1 MVVIMMCKIDV
12 SQWKEFKVGNFFKI
26 RIPKKVPEKNSIQSK
41 PDKEHQFPLIN
52 AQTVN
57 NGIAGY
63 VKDNGSII
71 DKIPALSIGSR
82 GSMQAFVQE
91 EPFVLGNSC
100 IGLIPKINMSKQTLL
115 FLATM
120 LFYENYYGKNGY
132 QEYPTKTKL
141 ENKNTIKLPVDSI
154 GNPDWQYMDT
164 YIAKRAALAHKF
176 VSELKST
183 RTERKSLKI
192 SGWREYK
199 IGQLFNIR
207 SSKYI
212 RGNGPAFSNRKLLD
226 DGPNP
231 VVVNSSVNN
240 GIGGTTSYEPTEHGN
255 VITYSDTVDGNTIF
269 YQAKPFVGY
278 SHVKVMEPK
287 EKLDP
292 AEMVF
297 LTAVIGRR
305 LSDGNYDYTNKMT
318 TNRVLNTT
326 IKLPALSDGTPDWAT
341 MRKRVA
347 HLAALSHRNVT
358 SLDPAELPVFVGD
371 WQEFKIGQ
379 LFDIETG
386 GDLVFRDLFEGKIP
400 VVSHS
405 MENNGVKGYYQEIKG
420 RKRYDHEITL
430 ALADRGTFFVSSQAK
445 DFYIATRVK
454 ALIFRDREHINE
466 NIQLFLCSV
475 INRLALRFVD
485 YSENATNRLPS
496 SVIKLPVD
504 SIGHPD
510 WQYMDNYVAFMKLI
524 ADRHV
529 GSFQSIINNL

>member
-1 MVVIMMCKIDV
+1 M
-12 SQWKEFKVGNFFKI
+12 
-26 RIPKKVPEKNSIQSK
+26 
-41 PDKEHQFPLIN
+41 
-52 AQTVN
+52 
-57 NGIAGY
+57 
-63 VKDNGSII
+63 
-71 DKIPALSIGSR
+71 
-82 GSMQAFVQE
+82 
-91 EPFVLGNSC
+91 
-100 IGLIPKINMSKQTLL
+100 
-115 FLATM
+115 
-120 LFYENYYGKNGY
+120 
-132 QEYPTKTKL
+132 
-141 ENKNTIKLPVDSI
+141 
-154 GNPDWQYMDT
+154 
-164 YIAKRAALAHKF
+164 
-176 VSELKST
+176 SELKST
-183 RTERKSLKI
+183 KKQRKPLKV
-192 SGWREYK
+192 SGWQEYK
-199 IGQLFNIR
+199 ISQLFNIR
-207 SSKYI
+207 PSKYI
-212 RGNGPAFSNRKLLD
+212 RGNGTAFSNRKLFD

-231 VVVNSSVNN
+231 VVVNSSGNN

-358 SLDPAELPVFVGD
+358 SLDPTKLPIFVGD

-430 ALADRGTFFVSSQAK
+430 ALADRGPCFASSQAK

-510 WQYMDNYVAFMKLI
+510 WQYMNNYVEFMKLI

>member
-1 MVVIMMCKIDV
+1 MSKIDV
-12 SQWKEFKVGNFFKI
+12 SQWKEFNIGKLFDFYRGKEAAPNRVPDGD
-26 RIPKKVPEKNSIQSK
+26 IPFISETRANNGVVKLASSEHVFPGKSITVSVNYASTVLYQEKDFCASVNIIVLHN
-41 PDKEHQFPLIN
+41 DKL
-52 AQTVN
+52 TVN
-57 NGIAGY
+57 VG
-63 VKDNGSII
+63 
-71 DKIPALSIGSR
+71 
-82 GSMQAFVQE
+82 
-91 EPFVLGNSC
+91 
-100 IGLIPKINMSKQTLL
+100 L
-115 FLATM
+115 FLAAVISK
-120 LFYENYYGKNGY
+120 LHQKYSYNDKVSAFKLKQEN
-132 QEYPTKTKL
+132 
-141 ENKNTIKLPVDSI
+141 IKLPVTSS
-154 GNPDWQYMDT
+154 GEPDWQYMDS
-164 YIAKRAALAHKF
+164 YIAKRAALAHKY

-183 RTERKSLKI
+183 KNQRKPLKV
-192 SGWREYK
+192 SGWQEYK
-199 IGQLFNIR
+199 ISQLFNIR
-207 SSKYI
+207 PSKYI
-212 RGNGPAFSNRKLLD
+212 RGNGTAFSNRKLFD

-231 VVVNSSVNN
+231 VVVNSSGNN

-358 SLDPAELPVFVGD
+358 SLDPTKLPIFVGD

-430 ALADRGTFFVSSQAK
+430 ALADRGTFFASSQAK

-510 WQYMDNYVAFMKLI
+510 WQYMNNYVEFMKLI